1 MLKKIFFVLF
11 ILPFS
16 VFAQNEKTISY
27 REMVELALKNNYD
40 IQVAKNN
47 STISAIQN
55 NYGSAGFLPKLDL
68 VASGNIA
75 NNNTRQE
82 FSSGAGVD
90 RNNVSSNNLATG
102 AYLSWTIFDGFKMF
116 ATKER
121 LNLLAEQGELSFKIQ
136 LENTIENV
144 TLLYFQIVKQ
154 NQLIKGIQASM
165 AVSDERI
172 KIAETRIK
180 VGSGSKVEL
189 LQAKLDLNAQKS
201 NLITQRNTLNEYK
214 TQLMVLAKAESS
226 MRFSVDTSF
235 VFDDIQSMDIIKDKI
250 DKDNNSVLFTRKN
263 TLLLKQHIKIIKSQT
278 LPTVSFNSNYLF
290 GRSENGAGLILLNRN
305 LGFNAGVSAT
315 WNLFNGSFT
324 RTQLRVAGIQL
335 ENSFLNE
342 TYTKLN
348 LLSNADIAFMRWQ
361 GDKELVDLEEEN
373 IRLAD
378 QSLYIISER
387 LKLGLGNYLEIKES
401 QNSYEEAVTRLV
413 NARYNMKVS
422 ETTLKKLTG
431 ELVK

>member
-1 MLKKIFFVLF
+1 MLKKIFFILF

-16 VFAQNEKTISY
+16 VSAQNDERISY

-47 STISAIQN
+47 LTISAIQN
-55 NYGSAGFLPKLDL
+55 NYGYAGFLPKLDL

-121 LNLLAEQGELSFKIQ
+121 LNLLEQQGELSFKIQ

-144 TLLYFQIVKQ
+144 TLLYYQIVKQ

-180 VGSGSKVEL
+180 VGSGSNVEL

-201 NLITQRNTLNEYK
+201 SLITQRNNLNEYK

-226 MRFSVDTSF
+226 LRFSVDTSF
-235 VFDDIQSMDIIKDKI
+235 VFDDVLSMDIIKEKI
-250 DKDNNSVLFTRKN
+250 DKENNSVLFSRKN
-263 TLLLKQHIKIIKSQT
+263 TLVSKQNIKIIKSQT

-305 LGFNAGVSAT
+305 LGFNVGVSAT

-324 RTQLRVAGIQL
+324 RTQLSVAGIQL

-348 LLSNADIAFMRWQ
+348 LLSNADIAFIRWQ

-378 QSLYIISER
+378 QSLFIISER